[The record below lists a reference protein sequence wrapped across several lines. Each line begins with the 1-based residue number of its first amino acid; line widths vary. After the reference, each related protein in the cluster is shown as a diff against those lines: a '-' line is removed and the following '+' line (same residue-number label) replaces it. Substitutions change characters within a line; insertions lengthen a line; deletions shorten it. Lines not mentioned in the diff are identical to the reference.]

1 MGPATPYYGPLVA
14 VAVTFLLQAGAAV
27 WLGATLT
34 QIAKDHERRITK
46 LEGGFVMLK
55 LLRAIGLAGFLLM
68 VGAHALNA
76 LQAAAGSPDPFSQ
89 ALAYV
94 GALATSA
101 LLGVV
106 KKLDTTVTNSSLFR
120 KLQPVVVLG
129 GAVAMPWIVSHTGL
143 TVDPQAFA
151 SAPLAT
157 VATVTVAELL
167 SLFLKKPAYRGY

>member
-1 MGPATPYYGPLVA
+1 MNPTPYYAPLVA

-46 LEGGFVMLK
+46 LEGGYVMVR
-55 LLRAIGLAGFLLM
+55 LLRSIGLAMFALLLC
-68 VGAHALNA
+68 VPILNA

-89 ALAYV
+89 ALAYA
-94 GALATSA
+94 GALGTSA

-120 KLQPVVVLG
+120 KVQPVVVLG
-129 GAVAMPWIVSHTGL
+129 GAFAMPWVVAHTGL
-143 TVDPQAFA
+143 TVDPQAYA
-151 SAPLAT
+151 AAPIAT
-157 VATVTVAELL
+157 VATIVVAELL
-167 SLFLKKPAYRGY
+167 SLLAKKPVYRGF